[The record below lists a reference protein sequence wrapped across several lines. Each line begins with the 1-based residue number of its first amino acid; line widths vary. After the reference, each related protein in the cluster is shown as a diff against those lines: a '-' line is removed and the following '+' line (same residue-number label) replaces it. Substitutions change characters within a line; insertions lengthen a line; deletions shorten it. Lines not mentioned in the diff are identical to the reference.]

1 MSTELNA
8 TSPSDIETKEQNEI
22 DILTD
27 KVNLLFKYRD
37 HYFEKYP
44 TADAKCVLTQEVTL
58 TSGTVNPDH
67 SSISHARIGGHML
80 SQEVLAI
87 VILRRQKKQK
97 HQNAQQV
104 SRVMYYYLKGKAL
117 NVGPQHS
124 PQAEAALSK
133 AVKLDPT
140 LVEAW
145 NELGDCYWK
154 RDEIKEAKNC
164 FMGAL
169 GHRKNKVSLRNLSML
184 LRQERAKSSEERVK
198 NIEQGVSFAKE
209 AVQLDTNDGISW
221 SVLGNAYLSSFFM
234 IGQDPKTLRLCM
246 SAYLQ
251 ALLLY
256 FPDISSVG
264 QALKFEEEYLKA
276 LESFSKAQSLDPT
289 WPPPQQK
296 QAELLKYLD
305 NVQDLVRSKGKLKV
319 KKLQQMIQSL
329 DVKQLGPYQGGRYTS
344 AGSSISLTLVPIAGL
359 QPGTNSEKVVLG
371 KVVCSVQDEDSVP
384 FTFCMLDKA
393 ETCVAV
399 TVYNLA
405 QGKGVI
411 IGDTVAIPEPYL
423 SQVRFKYK
431 DKEYQLDCI
440 RVESPLVLVVNGKK
454 QGMDKLANI
463 CLSSIKRSH

>member
-1 MSTELNA
+1 MS
-8 TSPSDIETKEQNEI
+8 S
-22 DILTD
+22 
-27 KVNLLFKYRD
+27 R
-37 HYFEKYP
+37 
-44 TADAKCVLTQEVTL
+44 
-58 TSGTVNPDH
+58 
-67 SSISHARIGGHML
+67 
-80 SQEVLAI
+80 EVLAAGVAAAI
-87 VILRRQKKQK
+87 VILRRQRKLKRCEFWMK
-97 HQNAQQV
+97 NAQQV

-184 LRQERAKSSEERVK
+184 LRQESAKSSEERVR

-209 AVQLDTNDGISW
+209 AVQLDTNDGVSW

-251 ALLLY
+251 AEKDSAARRE
-256 FPDISSVG
+256 PDLHYNKAI
-264 QALKFEEEYLKA
+264 ALKFEEEYLKA
-276 LESFSKAQSLDPT
+276 LESFSRAQSLDPT
-289 WPPPQQK
+289 WPPPRQK

-305 NVQDLVRSKGKLKV
+305 NVQDLVRNKGRLKV

-344 AGSSISLTLVPIAGL
+344 AGSSVALTLVPIAGL
-359 QPGTNSEKVVLG
+359 QPGTNGEKVVLG
-371 KVVCSVQDEDSVP
+371 KVVCSVQNEDSVP
-384 FTFCMLDKA
+384 L
-393 ETCVAV
+393 
-399 TVYNLA
+399 
-405 QGKGVI
+405 
-411 IGDTVAIPEPYL
+411 
-423 SQVRFKYK
+423 
-431 DKEYQLDCI
+431 
-440 RVESPLVLVVNGKK
+440 
-454 QGMDKLANI
+454 
-463 CLSSIKRSH
+463 

>member
-1 MSTELNA
+1 MS
-8 TSPSDIETKEQNEI
+8 
-22 DILTD
+22 
-27 KVNLLFKYRD
+27 
-37 HYFEKYP
+37 
-44 TADAKCVLTQEVTL
+44 
-58 TSGTVNPDH
+58 
-67 SSISHARIGGHML
+67 
-80 SQEVLAI
+80 SQEVLAAAI
-87 VILRRQKKQK
+87 VILRRQKKRK

-251 ALLLY
+251 A
-256 FPDISSVG
+256 V
-264 QALKFEEEYLKA
+264 
-276 LESFSKAQSLDPT
+276 SLCP
-289 WPPPQQK
+289 
-296 QAELLKYLD
+296 
-305 NVQDLVRSKGKLKV
+305 
-319 KKLQQMIQSL
+319 
-329 DVKQLGPYQGGRYTS
+329 
-344 AGSSISLTLVPIAGL
+344 
-359 QPGTNSEKVVLG
+359 
-371 KVVCSVQDEDSVP
+371 
-384 FTFCMLDKA
+384 
-393 ETCVAV
+393 
-399 TVYNLA
+399 
-405 QGKGVI
+405 
-411 IGDTVAIPEPYL
+411 
-423 SQVRFKYK
+423 
-431 DKEYQLDCI
+431 
-440 RVESPLVLVVNGKK
+440 
-454 QGMDKLANI
+454 
-463 CLSSIKRSH
+463 